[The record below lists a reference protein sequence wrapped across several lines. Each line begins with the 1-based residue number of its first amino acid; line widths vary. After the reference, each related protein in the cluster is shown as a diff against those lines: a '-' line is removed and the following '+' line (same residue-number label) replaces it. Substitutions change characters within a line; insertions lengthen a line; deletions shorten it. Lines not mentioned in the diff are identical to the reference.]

1 LNNFLKGL
9 LMAGCSRILLVLLLG
24 IMLLTACGSMKPVP
38 AEFNPT
44 EYTPISFDQ
53 LLHDSSLR
61 AGELVRVEGFFWQFL
76 TYDPALKHY
85 YANQLKY
92 PRHWG
97 DLEWFA
103 LYEKADMKGYYDRGA
118 MSHRQRLQFEPK
130 RLDHFILYGEMV
142 PMGGSKLYLLV
153 HHLDR
158 LKID

>member
-1 LNNFLKGL
+1 
-9 LMAGCSRILLVLLLG
+9 
-24 IMLLTACGSMKPVP
+24 MKPVP

-53 LLHDSSLR
+53 LLHGYSSLR

-76 TYDPALKHY
+76 TYDPALKYY

-118 MSHRQRLQFEPK
+118 MSHLQRLQFNPK
-130 RLDHFILYGEMV
+130 GWITSSFTARWFPWAAASFISWCTTWSV
-142 PMGGSKLYLLV
+142 NN
-153 HHLDR
+153 
-158 LKID
+158 